1 MADPLTIS
9 DQCSRITPT
18 PVVGRA
24 PPWAEARM
32 VERGETTRIIMA
44 ERQSDV
50 GTAELEVLKALW
62 DRGPSTVRQVLAQLH
77 AGGRQV
83 AYTTALTF
91 LTRLE
96 QKGFVTSDK
105 SELAYVYKPKVTRD
119 RVRQSRLRSLVNQL
133 YDGAA
138 APLVVQLIRTQRFS
152 SDEIAELHDLID
164 RLDTK
169 TPAKRQAKKR
179 GR

>member
-1 MADPLTIS
+1 M
-9 DQCSRITPT
+9 
-18 PVVGRA
+18 
-24 PPWAEARM
+24 
-32 VERGETTRIIMA
+32 
-44 ERQSDV
+44 
-50 GTAELEVLKALW
+50 
-62 DRGPSTVRQVLAQLH
+62 
-77 AGGRQV
+77 
-83 AYTTALTF
+83 
-91 LTRLE
+91 
-96 QKGFVTSDK
+96 
-105 SELAYVYKPKVTRD
+105 YKPKVTRD

>member
-1 MADPLTIS
+1 
-9 DQCSRITPT
+9 
-18 PVVGRA
+18 
-24 PPWAEARM
+24 M
-32 VERGETTRIIMA
+32 VERGFGDDGLIMA
-44 ERQSDV
+44 EPQYDV

-119 RVRQSRLRSLVNQL
+119 RVRQSRLRTLVNQL

-169 TPAKRQAKKR
+169 TPAKRRAKKR
-179 GR
+179 